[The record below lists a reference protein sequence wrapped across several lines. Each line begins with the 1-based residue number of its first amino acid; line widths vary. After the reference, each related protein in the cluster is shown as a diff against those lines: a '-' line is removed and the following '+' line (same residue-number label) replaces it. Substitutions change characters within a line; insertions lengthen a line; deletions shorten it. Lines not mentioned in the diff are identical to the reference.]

1 MPTTIDHPNYI
12 TTEEA
17 ALRAQ
22 VHEGTIRR
30 WVREG
35 LFAWRMKNRHEREI
49 DEDSF
54 ESFLTALRS
63 PVSKSTA

>member
-1 MPTTIDHPNYI
+1 MPTTIDQPTYI
-12 TTEEA
+12 TTEQA
-17 ALRAQ
+17 ALRAR

-35 LFAWRMKNRHEREI
+35 LFSWRMKNRHEREI
-49 DEDSF
+49 DEDDF
-54 ESFLTALRS
+54 ERFLTALRS